1 MNEWEWQLL
10 EGKTPLDHLE
20 ISGVEVR
27 TGSRVRLRP
36 RKGGDVMDIALA
48 GQIATIEC
56 IEQDYDG
63 RQHMCVVL
71 DNDPGKDM
79 GLLRQPGHRFFF
91 DAEEVEPL
99 SPDEF
104 LPATA
109 VQKPSVLVAGI
120 GNIFLGDDGFGVEVV
135 RRLAS
140 LKLPETVRVADFGI
154 RGFDLAY
161 ALQDGYETTI
171 LVDACP
177 HGEAPGTLYVIEPD
191 LKVLDDPAAPQP
203 AIEAHAK
210 NPVTALRTA
219 RAMNIEVKNVLVVGC
234 EPDTLGGEEG
244 QMGLSAA
251 VEAAV
256 DEAVKLVVLISK
268 FWTSVNRFLEIS
280 CVQGDAVAIENG
292 NEEVIGTLFC

>member
-10 EGKTPLDHLE
+10 EEKTSLDHLE
-20 ISGVEVR
+20 ISGIEVK

-36 RKGGDVMDIALA
+36 RPGGDVMDIALD
-48 GQIATIEC
+48 GQTATIEC
-56 IEQDYDG
+56 IEQDYEG
-63 RQHMCVVL
+63 KRHVCVVL
-71 DNDPGKDM
+71 DDDPGKDM

-99 SPDEF
+99 SPHDF
-104 LPATA
+104 PQIVAA
-109 VQKPSVLVAGI
+109 QKPTILVAGI
-120 GNIFLGDDGFGVEVV
+120 GNIFLGDDAFGVEVV

-140 LKLPETVRVADFGI
+140 AKLPEAVRVSDFGI

-191 LKVLDDPAAPQP
+191 LKVLDDPETPQP
-203 AIEAHAK
+203 GIEAHAMS
-210 NPVTALRTA
+210 PVSVLRMA
-219 RAMNIEVKNVLVVGC
+219 RAMNIQMKSVLLVGC
-234 EPDTLGGEEG
+234 EPETLGGDEG
-244 QMGLSAA
+244 QMGLSAP

-256 DEAVKLVVLISK
+256 EGAVKLVKSLIEK
-268 FWTSVNRFLEIS
+268 
-280 CVQGDAVAIENG
+280 
-292 NEEVIGTLFC
+292 TLNKSGPGSTQ

>member
-10 EGKTPLDHLE
+10 EDKTAVDHLE
-20 ISGVEVR
+20 IEGVEVKP
-27 TGSRVRLRP
+27 GSRVRLRP

-56 IEQDYDG
+56 IEQDYEG
-63 RQHMCVVL
+63 KQHVCVVL
-71 DNDPGKDM
+71 DDDPGKDM

-99 SPDEF
+99 SPDE
-104 LPATA
+104 AAQVAA
-109 VQKPSVLVAGI
+109 VQEPTILVAGI

-135 RRLAS
+135 RRLANRN
-140 LKLPETVRVADFGI
+140 LPPSVRVSDFGI

-191 LKVLDDPAAPQP
+191 LKALDDPDAPQA
-203 AIEAHAK
+203 AIEAHAM
-210 NPVTALRTA
+210 NPVTVLRTA
-219 RAMNIEVKNVLVVGC
+219 RAMNIDVKNVLVVGC
-234 EPDTLGGEEG
+234 EPETLGGEEG
-244 QMGLSAA
+244 QMGLSAT

-256 DEAVKLVVLISK
+256 DHAVTLVESVIERILNGDGPQFNFGSK
-268 FWTSVNRFLEIS
+268 
-280 CVQGDAVAIENG
+280 Q
-292 NEEVIGTLFC
+292 

>member
-10 EGKTPLDHLE
+10 EEKTPLDHLD

-48 GQIATIEC
+48 GQVATIEC
-56 IEQDYDG
+56 IEQDYEG
-63 RQHMCVVL
+63 KNHVCVVL
-71 DNDPGKDM
+71 DQDPGRDM

-91 DAEEVEPL
+91 DADEVEPL
-99 SPDEF
+99 SEDEARQT
-104 LPATA
+104 P
-109 VQKPSVLVAGI
+109 VMQKRSVLVAGI

-135 RRLAS
+135 RRMAGRNLS
-140 LKLPETVRVADFGI
+140 ESVRVSDFGI

-177 HGEAPGTLYVIEPD
+177 HGQAPGTLYVIEPD
-191 LKVLDDPAAPQP
+191 LKALDDPDAPQ
-203 AIEAHAK
+203 AVVEAHAM
-210 NPVTALRTA
+210 NPMSVLRMA
-219 RAMNIEVKNVLVVGC
+219 RAMNIELKNVLLVGC
-234 EPDTLGGEEG
+234 EPETLGGEEG
-244 QMGLSAA
+244 QMGLSAP

-256 DEAVKLVVLISK
+256 DDAVKLVESVINKVLGNKDVDDGPGSK
-268 FWTSVNRFLEIS
+268 LGANRHGSEL
-280 CVQGDAVAIENG
+280 
-292 NEEVIGTLFC
+292 

>member
-10 EGKTPLDHLE
+10 EEKTPLDHLE

-36 RKGGDVMDIALA
+36 RPGGDVMDIALT

-56 IEQDYDG
+56 IEQDYEG
-63 RQHMCVVL
+63 KQHVCVVL
-71 DNDPGKDM
+71 DSDPGKDM

-91 DAEEVEPL
+91 DAQEVEPL

-104 LPATA
+104 PQIFV
-109 VQKPSVLVAGI
+109 VQKPTILVAGI
-120 GNIFLGDDGFGVEVV
+120 GNIFLGDDAFGVEVV
-135 RRLAS
+135 RRLANV
-140 LKLPETVRVADFGI
+140 KLPEAVRVADFGI

-177 HGEAPGTLYVIEPD
+177 RGAAPGTLYVIEPD
-191 LKVLDDPAAPQP
+191 LRALDDPEAPQ
-203 AIEAHAK
+203 AVVEAHAM
-210 NPVTALRTA
+210 NPVSVLRMA
-219 RAMNIEVKNVLVVGC
+219 RAMNIEVKNVLLVGC
-234 EPDTLGGEEG
+234 EPETLGGEEG
-244 QMGLSAA
+244 QMGLSAP

-256 DEAVKLVVLISK
+256 DEAVKLVE
-268 FWTSVNRFLEIS
+268 SVIIKILDKRRPDS
-280 CVQGDAVAIENG
+280 
-292 NEEVIGTLFC
+292 TK

>member
-10 EGKTPLDHLE
+10 EEKTPLDHLE
-20 ISGVEVR
+20 IAGVEVR

-56 IEQDYDG
+56 IEQDYEG
-63 RQHMCVVL
+63 KQHLCVVL
-71 DNDPGKDM
+71 DDDPGKDM

-99 SPDEF
+99 LPDEV
-104 LPATA
+104 PQITA
-109 VQKPSVLVAGI
+109 LRKPTVLVAGI
-120 GNIFLGDDGFGVEVV
+120 GNIFLGDDAFGVEVV
-135 RRLAS
+135 RRLS
-140 LKLPETVRVADFGI
+140 DVQLPESVRVTDFGI

-177 HGEAPGTLYVIEPD
+177 HGEVPGTLYVIEPD
-191 LKVLDDPAAPQP
+191 LKALDDPQAVV
-203 AIEAHAK
+203 EAHAM
-210 NPVTALRTA
+210 NPMNVLRMA
-219 RAMNIEVKNVLVVGC
+219 RAMNIKVKNVLLLGC
-234 EPDTLGGEEG
+234 EPETLGGEEG

-256 DEAVKLVVLISK
+256 DHAVKLLESII
-268 FWTSVNRFLEIS
+268 NRILN
-280 CVQGDAVAIENG
+280 GDRFDSNLGSE
-292 NEEVIGTLFC
+292 L